1 MRTTTLGQPLSR
13 VRFPS
18 PAGVAVIRTAANGAD
33 ADMNDTPQ
41 QQQERPHP
49 ASEIPDADTGTEDES
64 SYPGDEDIEPDEEP
78 DAEPDPAF
86 DDPPGT
92 RVR

>member
-1 MRTTTLGQPLSR
+1 MK
-13 VRFPS
+13 
-18 PAGVAVIRTAANGAD
+18 
-33 ADMNDTPQ
+33 DTPQ

-64 SYPGDEDIEPDEEP
+64 SYPGDDDIEPDEEP
-78 DAEPDPAF
+78 DGEPDPAF

-92 RVR
+92 RLGSRGLTGVPDQCVEVVDRVSLQ

>member
-1 MRTTTLGQPLSR
+1 MIRTT
-13 VRFPS
+13 
-18 PAGVAVIRTAANGAD
+18 ANGAD

-41 QQQERPHP
+41 QQERSHP

-64 SYPGDEDIEPDEEP
+64 SYPGDDDIEPDEEP
-78 DAEPDPAF
+78 DGEPDPAF

-92 RVR
+92 RGP